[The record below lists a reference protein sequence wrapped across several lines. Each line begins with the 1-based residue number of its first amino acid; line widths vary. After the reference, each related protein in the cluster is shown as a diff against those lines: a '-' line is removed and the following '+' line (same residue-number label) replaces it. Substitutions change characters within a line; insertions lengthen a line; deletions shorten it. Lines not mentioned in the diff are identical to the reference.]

1 MRRVSI
7 LALNYTFWV
16 QNRLGIW
23 FSNSRVLQITEG
35 SLKMQKWV
43 FGLDNRALKNG
54 KNLIFNSTRN
64 SNLDFRCC
72 IGFESSGFRR
82 FYCLKFVD
90 SSSWRLQ
97 RLELI
102 FHEEKWPQRNFCCWK
117 KSGTFYWYAMDW
129 CRTSITGIYLL
140 VFRLRRPCMQPL
152 GGLPLARQP
161 PGQAASGRAASTVDN
176 I

>member
-1 MRRVSI
+1 MERFHIFLVFIPPIEI
-7 LALNYTFWV
+7 LSTGPSLN
-16 QNRLGIW
+16 
-23 FSNSRVLQITEG
+23 SNSCINRWYEVLLFDPFG
-35 SLKMQKWV
+35 QKV
-43 FGLDNRALKNG
+43 EIKNG

-90 SSSWRLQ
+90 SSSRRLQ

-129 CRTSITGIYLL
+129 CRTSITGMYLL

-161 PGQAASGRAASTVDN
+161 PGRAASGQAASTVDN

>member
-1 MRRVSI
+1 MPTSQNFKTTFKYI
-7 LALNYTFWV
+7 LTCIFLYLRAK
-16 QNRLGIW
+16 
-23 FSNSRVLQITEG
+23 
-35 SLKMQKWV
+35 LKKPLCPRTPCTMQKWV
-43 FGLDNRALKNG
+43 FGLDNRAIKNG

-90 SSSWRLQ
+90 SSSRRLQ

-129 CRTSITGIYLL
+129 CRTSITGMYLL

-152 GGLPLARQP
+152 GGGAAS
-161 PGQAASGRAASTVDN
+161 GQAASGPGSLRAGSLYSR
-176 I
+176 